1 MDRWYR
7 SICVLKCSARN
18 DSRHTQMWHLCRF
31 QVTIFFNH
39 CVFKSIPLRLSNVK
53 HHAYIRASHAQP
65 NERLLLIIT
74 VIVCSHNMTNRMKL
88 VFGTP
93 HCRGFMCS
101 ARFFSFCFF
110 VVMPLLFYTFFK
122 EIYLYKNKCTIKTR
136 VISMSKQA
144 IWDIKQRFD
153 SHRRCIQMKNFVR
166 VLMIRNLMRMDYI
179 VTRDNQT
186 NNEK

>member
-31 QVTIFFNH
+31 QVTIFFFNH

-101 ARFFSFCFF
+101 ARFSFCFF
-110 VVMPLLFYTFFK
+110 LWLCLCSSIHFFSKRYIYT
-122 EIYLYKNKCTIKTR
+122 KTN
-136 VISMSKQA
+136 VLSK
-144 IWDIKQRFD
+144 
-153 SHRRCIQMKNFVR
+153 R
-166 VLMIRNLMRMDYI
+166 VLFQCRNRLFEI
-179 VTRDNQT
+179 
-186 NNEK
+186 